1 MRVRMRRTVTICAVA
16 ALVRLAALAPA
27 IAQPAD
33 EAPASYYLEA
43 TVNGRAT
50 GLIVQVDRVR
60 GAFRMP
66 ADELTQIGLREDAL
80 SLDADR
86 QVMLDAIPGLSF
98 DYIEEAQRIDF
109 TLPETMLVAQRLGE
123 APPPPPPSR
132 SGTGLLLNYTAR
144 LQNSRVGFDEKRL
157 GRRLHAPLLG
167 SARYSRLPVL
177 GENEFEAQYDRRN
190 RTFALN
196 TELRFF
202 SPAGVFVNTGYSTV
216 ENGEYDYVRQ
226 DTYWTYTNPDALRTW
241 TVGDLVSSSLTWSRA
256 IHMGGAS
263 LSRNFDVRP
272 DLITFPIP
280 ALGGDAVVPT
290 MVNLYVNGLRQ
301 FTGSATGGPFVIAAP
316 PALTGAGVATVVYQD
331 AMGRQ
336 VTLSRPLYLDTRL
349 LGDGLTDYSVEVG
362 YPRRNYGSRS
372 FDYADDAAANASLRH
387 GINDRFTLEAHTE
400 LTRGLTNLGV
410 GALFELRGAGVLNA
424 SATGSGGDGQHG
436 MQWGLGY
443 QYQSPRFNV
452 DLQALRADGGFRD
465 LGTVKGVTVPQRQA
479 HASLGIPLGQ
489 RHSITFT
496 YTRQE
501 ASDLGGSR
509 IVSMGYSGTFGQ
521 RLSVFANAFRDV
533 DVDDSAG
540 LYIGASLSL
549 DRRISVSSSVSRYG
563 EARTA
568 TIAANRSM
576 DYDAGG
582 FAWNALLDGGNDG
595 YRHGSGRL
603 DYRGRYGDAS
613 LMLEH
618 ATRDDFSYDNASL
631 FATGALV
638 WMDGDLMAT
647 RSVYDAFA
655 LVDTDG
661 MANVPVLRE
670 NRRVGTTNAQ
680 GHLLIPDL
688 LSWQGNR
695 LAIDTLALPLDANLD
710 VESMQVAPRAM
721 SGVLVSF
728 PVTRFRGALVVL
740 VDESGQPLP
749 LGTVVTLVATGEATA
764 VGYDGQVFLQQL
776 QEDNELYAEPA
787 GKPCRVRFTFDASA
801 TMTTLGPFVCTTG
814 GAP

>member
-1 MRVRMRRTVTICAVA
+1 
-16 ALVRLAALAPA
+16 
-27 IAQPAD
+27 
-33 EAPASYYLEA
+33 
-43 TVNGRAT
+43 
-50 GLIVQVDRVR
+50 
-60 GAFRMP
+60 
-66 ADELTQIGLREDAL
+66 
-80 SLDADR
+80 
-86 QVMLDAIPGLSF
+86 
-98 DYIEEAQRIDF
+98 
-109 TLPETMLVAQRLGE
+109 
-123 APPPPPPSR
+123 
-132 SGTGLLLNYTAR
+132 
-144 LQNSRVGFDEKRL
+144 
-157 GRRLHAPLLG
+157 
-167 SARYSRLPVL
+167 
-177 GENEFEAQYDRRN
+177 
-190 RTFALN
+190 
-196 TELRFF
+196 
-202 SPAGVFVNTGYSTV
+202 
-216 ENGEYDYVRQ
+216 
-226 DTYWTYTNPDALRTW
+226 
-241 TVGDLVSSSLTWSRA
+241 
-256 IHMGGAS
+256 
-263 LSRNFDVRP
+263 
-272 DLITFPIP
+272 
-280 ALGGDAVVPT
+280 
-290 MVNLYVNGLRQ
+290 
-301 FTGSATGGPFVIAAP
+301 
-316 PALTGAGVATVVYQD
+316 
-331 AMGRQ
+331 
-336 VTLSRPLYLDTRL
+336 
-349 LGDGLTDYSVEVG
+349 
-362 YPRRNYGSRS
+362 
-372 FDYADDAAANASLRH
+372 
-387 GINDRFTLEAHTE
+387 
-400 LTRGLTNLGV
+400 
-410 GALFELRGAGVLNA
+410 
-424 SATGSGGDGQHG
+424 
-436 MQWGLGY
+436 
-443 QYQSPRFNV
+443 
-452 DLQALRADGGFRD
+452 
-465 LGTVKGVTVPQRQA
+465 
-479 HASLGIPLGQ
+479 
-489 RHSITFT
+489 
-496 YTRQE
+496 
-501 ASDLGGSR
+501 GGSR
-509 IVSMGYSGTFGQ
+509 IVSIGYSGTFGQ

-568 TIAANRSM
+568 TIVANRSM

-613 LMLEH
+613 LTLEH

-670 NRRVGTTNAQ
+670 NRRVGTTNRQ

-721 SGVLVSF
+721 SGVLASF

-764 VGYDGQVFLQQL
+764 VGYDGQVFLPQL
-776 QEDNELYAEPA
+776 QEDNELSAEPA

-801 TMTTLGPFVCTTG
+801 AMTTLGPFVCTTG